1 MPEREITLVL
11 GGKPVTVKL
20 LPIRADATWRK
31 SVRPLIDPIA
41 ELAMASGTGSPTP
54 DKLTRLAFASSLFVD
69 PGAVLDALL
78 SYSPQ
83 LAANMEWIE
92 ENAYADEAL
101 QALLS
106 LFFGMTPVTPAQS
119 GAAQKPPPT
128 T

>member
-1 MPEREITLVL
+1 MPRTIPVVL
-11 GGKPVTVKL
+11 GGRTFDVAL

-31 SVRPLIDPIA
+31 TVKPMIDPIA
-41 ELAMASGTGSPTP
+41 ELAVASGAGSPTP

-78 SYSPQ
+78 AYSPE
-83 LAANMEWIE
+83 LTAESDWIE

-106 LFFGMTPVTPAQS
+106 LFFGMAPVKAAT
-119 GAAQKPPPT
+119 GAAPKPPAT